1 MKGNYIMNMNATSV
15 LQNAD
20 AIATNPEIKDLPNV
34 SVNLKLKD
42 AINPL
47 DIQLRTLEVKDQTV
61 DGYFKQISYN
71 WYIGAKATY
80 FIARDLFLAKD
91 NLSSNDYDKL
101 KESLKP
107 FLSRSTIE
115 KYEKIGECDK
125 LGELLQRQVLPMTWT
140 TQYALATLSD
150 EEFNKVLPILQST
163 TTMKEINQ
171 VLEKETEVKPS
182 KKYTIEKPREF
193 ISIAYE
199 SGTADPNKMQSLVN
213 QIAKLIEVE
222 NNLQTKYQTTKEHKD
237 FNCEMYVN
245 KELINKEEE
254 KIINYFR
261 GLEKSKS
268 PLRIT
273 FPRDYADAKQLVV
286 NGVNSL
292 FKELDPNFDGRTA

>member
-1 MKGNYIMNMNATSV
+1 MNMSTTTA
-15 LQNAD
+15 LKKAD
-20 AIATNPEIKDLPNV
+20 EIANNPEVNTLPDV
-34 SVNLKLKD
+34 SVNLRLKD

-80 FIARDLFLAKD
+80 FIARDLFSAKD
-91 NLSSNDYDKL
+91 MLSSNDYDKL

-125 LGELLQRQVLPMTWT
+125 LGALLQRQVLPMTWT

-171 VLEKETEVKPS
+171 VLDKEPEVKS
-182 KKYTIEKPREF
+182 SKYTIEKPREF

-199 SGTADPNKMQSLVN
+199 SGTADPNKMQSLVDK
-213 QIAKLIEVE
+213 IKKLIEVE
-222 NNLQTKYQTTKEHKD
+222 KSLSVKYQTSKEHKE
-237 FNCEMYVN
+237 FNVEVFVN
-245 KELINKEEE
+245 EELILKEEG
-254 KIINYFR
+254 KIASYFDK
-261 GLEKSKS
+261 LENNN
-268 PLRIT
+268 LT
-273 FPRDYADAKQLVV
+273 KQLVREYREEYA
-286 NGVNSL
+286 NFRKLSLEGVNPA
-292 FKELDPNFDGRTA
+292 FADLDATSGNA